1 MRLASDTKLEALRQ
15 LRDGLKGDNISKRQT
30 DTGVKDGVVTHF
42 LQGTTFLDDIDDTD
56 NVLHTDDP
64 DDALQIDEAMDVPA
78 RVELPPQNM
87 KTRSATTISDLS
99 DAEKVNPMLSVEGKA
114 VSHSCATE

>member
-42 LQGTTFLDDIDDTD
+42 LQGTTFLDDTD
-56 NVLHTDDP
+56 NADTILHTDAP
-64 DDALQIDEAMDVPA
+64 DEVLEIDKAMGLPA
-78 RVELPPQNM
+78 GAELPSKNK
-87 KTRSATTISDLS
+87 KTSSATTISELS
-99 DAEKVNPMLSVEGKA
+99 DDEKVNPMLSVEGKA
-114 VSHSCATE
+114 V